1 MRCAESERL
10 AGAGG
15 QRGERIAQRLASRA
29 VMRVAA
35 VEMDEFAE
43 LIDVL
48 DRVLQSR
55 LPAGKQRNGEK
66 DPCETGEHYLAG
78 TASVRR

>member
-1 MRCAESERL
+1 
-10 AGAGG
+10 
-15 QRGERIAQRLASRA
+15 
-29 VMRVAA
+29 
-35 VEMDEFAE
+35 
-43 LIDVL
+43 VL